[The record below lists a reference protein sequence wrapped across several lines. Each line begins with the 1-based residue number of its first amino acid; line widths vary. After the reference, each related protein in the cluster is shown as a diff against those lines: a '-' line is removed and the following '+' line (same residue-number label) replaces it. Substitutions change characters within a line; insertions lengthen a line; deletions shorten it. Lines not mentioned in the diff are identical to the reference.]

1 MSRIGKKPVA
11 LPAGV
16 EVKVDE
22 NNLVIVKGPKGQLE
36 QQIDPRIKMEIKES
50 EIVFTRPT
58 DSRNDRAQHGLSR
71 TLVYNMIV
79 GVTEGYSKKLQ
90 LIGVGYRAEK
100 KGKKLVMNLG
110 FSHPVEMEDPEGIT
124 TEAPDAN
131 TVVVSGIDKALVG
144 NYAANIRKW
153 RKPEPYKGKGIRYEG
168 EYVRRK
174 EGKTGAK
181 A

>member
-1 MSRIGKKPVA
+1 
-11 LPAGV
+11 
-16 EVKVDE
+16 
-22 NNLVIVKGPKGQLE
+22 
-36 QQIDPRIKMEIKES
+36 
-50 EIVFTRPT
+50 
-58 DSRNDRAQHGLSR
+58 
-71 TLVYNMIV
+71 
-79 GVTEGYSKKLQ
+79 
-90 LIGVGYRAEK
+90 
-100 KGKKLVMNLG
+100 MNLG
-110 FSHPVEMEDPEGIT
+110 FSHPIEMEDPEGIT